1 MGINMWTKTIKP
13 LQHRKSKNYI
23 QCKNLHMYKNSTQ
36 AIERCDRNKEIVYLY
51 CDMREKPVYYFIT

>member
-1 MGINMWTKTIKP
+1 
-13 LQHRKSKNYI
+13 
-23 QCKNLHMYKNSTQ
+23 MYKNSTQ